1 MEFEKAL
8 IENGC
13 RLCPKKCGVDRVVAP
28 GSCGQ
33 LEAPKVARAALHF
46 WEEPPLSGF
55 EDVTGKVPGS
65 GTVFFSGCPLTCVYC
80 QNRKISSGVAGK
92 TITAERLAQIFLEL
106 QAKGALNINLVTP
119 MHFAP
124 AVYDALQRAQGR
136 GLTIPVVANVGGYDS
151 VETIEALS
159 PMIDIW
165 LVDAKYF
172 SETLARELSSAPGYF
187 NLFRE
192 NLKAMV
198 ASTMRKGGLRER
210 ADGTL
215 LQGVMVRH
223 LVLPGQV
230 EDSKKV
236 LEELARSRDVFEKE
250 YGVEP
255 PFSLSIMNQYTPPA
269 DALQDPAGDSQA
281 AAVALRAPAGDSQAT
296 GNPSAAAPLRKIF
309 ERYPDLLRSLSSSE
323 YEEVL
328 DYAAKLGFEEVWS
341 QEEGTVSE
349 SFIPA
354 FDLEGVEDVED
365 VEDAEGVVGEAE
377 DSPSKKVEDAQSG

>member
-13 RLCPKKCGVDRVVAP
+13 RLCPKKCGVDRVMETGA
-28 GSCGQ
+28 CGQ

-55 EDVTGKVPGS
+55 EDEEGKVAGS
-65 GTVFFSGCPLTCVYC
+65 GTVFFSGCPLSCVYC
-80 QNRKISSGVAGK
+80 QNREISSGTAGK
-92 TITAERLAQIFLEL
+92 MITVERLAQIFLEL

-124 AVYDALQRAQGR
+124 AVYDALQRAQR
-136 GLTIPVVANVGGYDS
+136 SGLGIPVVANVSGYDS
-151 VETIEALS
+151 VQTIEALA
-159 PMIDIW
+159 PKVDIW

-172 SETLARELSSAPGYF
+172 SEALARELSSAPGYF
-187 NLFRE
+187 DIFRE

-230 EDSKKV
+230 EDSKKI
-236 LEELARSRDVFEKE
+236 LEELARLRDVFETE
-250 YGVEP
+250 YGVHA

-269 DALQDPAGDSQA
+269 DAFQDSADASQA
-281 AAVALRAPAGDSQAT
+281 AGEALRTRKSDLQAPRK
-296 GNPSAAAPLRKIF
+296 PFAARPLRTIF
-309 ERYPDLLRSLSSSE
+309 ECYRDLSRPLSPSE

-365 VEDAEGVVGEAE
+365 VDDAEGESEEA
-377 DSPSKKVEDAQSG
+377 PSKKVEDAQSG